1 MVFTAQHGGDA
12 CECIIDHIREKERCR
27 TIRSLHDEIADVR
40 AGEHLL
46 CMHEVR
52 ELNATLIGHPKTQ
65 RGLAAF
71 GESSGALMNIEVA
84 AGAGIARRTT
94 RSELGLAADLDLKR
108 RAVAGIH
115 PPRLL
120 KLREGLGIDL
130 PSPALLDDFAIPRQT
145 EPLQIGLQL
154 SGVLG
159 LAALGIGVFDAQQE
173 LPPAAL
179 GEQIVE
185 QRRARIAEV

>member
-1 MVFTAQHGGDA
+1 
-12 CECIIDHIREKERCR
+12 
-27 TIRSLHDEIADVR
+27 
-40 AGEHLL
+40 
-46 CMHEVR
+46 MHEVR

-94 RSELGLAADLDLKR
+94 CSELGLAADLDLKR

-115 PPRLL
+115 TPRLL